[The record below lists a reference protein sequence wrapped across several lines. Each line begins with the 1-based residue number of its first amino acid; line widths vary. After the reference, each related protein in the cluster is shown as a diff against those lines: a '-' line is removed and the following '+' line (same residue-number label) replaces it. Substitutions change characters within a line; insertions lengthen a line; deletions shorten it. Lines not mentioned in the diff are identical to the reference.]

1 MDKEKVQHYKNR
13 LFQEKKKVE
22 DILTQMRQNEVI
34 DSNSEMSQELSF
46 YDNHPSDAA
55 TELFDKEKG
64 IALKK
69 NEMDI
74 LNQIDL
80 AIKNI
85 DNDTYGKCKRC
96 GKDISEERL
105 NFIPYTQ
112 YCIECKK
119 ELNSSVMDDI
129 YNRPVEEE
137 ALGKPFG
144 YGYTDYKRN
153 IEFDAEDSYQT
164 VEDFNK
170 MRKIYDYGD
179 YEYEDEDDIGYVE
192 EIEKISNDQYKQQ
205 LPD

>member
-1 MDKEKVQHYKNR
+1 MDKDKLKHYKNKLSR
-13 LFQEKKKVE
+13 EKKKVE

-46 YDNHPSDAA
+46 YDNHPSDTA

-80 AIKNI
+80 AIKNL

-96 GKDISEERL
+96 GKDISEQRL

-144 YGYTDYKRN
+144 YGYTDSKRN
-153 IEFDAEDSYQT
+153 IEFDAEDSYQM
-164 VEDFNK
+164 VENFNK

-192 EIEKISNDQYKQQ
+192 DIEKISNDQYKQQ
-205 LPD
+205 LPE